1 MASKLNDAQIK
12 DILEEGTRI
21 AVVGL
26 SPVAARPSYEVTQY
40 MIDHGYEIYGVR
52 PASPPEILGRPCVEK
67 LSDLKEDVDIIDV
80 FRNSDAIP
88 ALVGEIEV
96 WMKGMSPE
104 RRPKCLWLH
113 LGITHPEAEK
123 KAEKLGLK
131 VISNRCILMEHR
143 RLIGAR

>member
-1 MASKLNDAQIK
+1 MASRLTDAQIK
-12 DILEEGTRI
+12 DILETGNRI

-26 SPVAARPSYEVTQY
+26 SPVPARPSFGVTKY

-67 LSDLKEDVDIIDV
+67 LSDLKEDIDIIDV
-80 FRNSDAIP
+80 FRNADAIP
-88 ALVGEIEV
+88 QLVDEIEE
-96 WMKGMSPE
+96 WMKNMSPE
-104 RRPKCLWLH
+104 RRPKCLWLQ

-131 VISNRCILMEHR
+131 VISDKCILIEHR
-143 RLIGAR
+143 RLID